1 MDFDLCEPEV
11 LVDLPIRANANRLA
25 SQAQRMKA
33 FHDEKT
39 LRYVYVW
46 WCSSSCLEN
55 PCFFVLVL
63 VLGRTE
69 LVLGLSELFEYE
81 YEYEYRFTEYE
92 YG

>member
-46 WCSSSCLEN
+46 WCSSSYLEN
-55 PCFFVLVL
+55 PCFFSYSISYSVR
-63 VLGRTE
+63 RTE
-69 LVLGLSELFEYE
+69 LVLGNSELF
-81 YEYEYRFTEYE
+81 EYEYRFTEYE
-92 YG
+92 YD